1 MGFGWHTFNTVFA
14 TALATGRAIPAFLVF
29 LVLLEILRPW
39 RWRLGFSANGWNR
52 SPRLH
57 CHCIRCKPLALSSPL
72 CLDPLVDQCLQIRAV
87 QHIFIGAKESSIR
100 FVVELCFLNI
110 SVNHLHRHHGCW
122 VGMFPGFLVFL
133 ALLEI
138 LRPRRWRLGFS
149 ASGWNLSPRLPNH
162 GTRWHQVNSA
172 LSRAGTQ
179 IKPRANMLLS
189 PSA

>member
-39 RWRLGFSANGWNR
+39 RWRLGFSANGWN
-52 SPRLH
+52 
-57 CHCIRCKPLALSSPL
+57 
-72 CLDPLVDQCLQIRAV
+72 
-87 QHIFIGAKESSIR
+87 
-100 FVVELCFLNI
+100 
-110 SVNHLHRHHGCW
+110 
-122 VGMFPGFLVFL
+122 
-133 ALLEI
+133 
-138 LRPRRWRLGFS
+138 
-149 ASGWNLSPRLPNH
+149 LSPRLPNH